1 MIKKKVVLIADGNT
15 QIGLGHIYRC
25 IAIAEMLEDT
35 FICEF
40 ILGSQSN
47 FKKIVPERFTTKHIP
62 NEFQFENEHNWLK
75 TNFDPQSTIIILDGY
90 QFKSEYQ
97 KGIKHIGFKL
107 VYIDDLCIEH
117 MFADIVI
124 NHSPQFTPKQ
134 FKAEKYTKFYL
145 GLEYVLL
152 RQLFLNQAKQ
162 HNYSISAISSALIT
176 LGGSD
181 ENNITS
187 KILDALLKIKEIE
200 TINIVIGAAYPHKQV
215 LESKIINQSK
225 KINIFSNLTGIEIL
239 TLMKESNIAFA
250 PCSTTSLELIA
261 INKPIFIG
269 YSAENQ
275 KHLYNYLCN
284 QNLIFDLGNLQQ
296 ISTIEIERIVS
307 DKIGN
312 INEINKMLTLQQQVI
327 DGLSG
332 ERINNLIKQLI

>member
-1 MIKKKVVLIADGNT
+1 MIKKKVVLRADGNA

-25 IAIAEMLEDT
+25 IALAEMLEDS
-35 FICEF
+35 FFCEF
-40 ILGSQSN
+40 VLGSQSS
-47 FKKIVPERFTTKHIP
+47 FEKIIPERFAIKHIP
-62 NEFQFENEHNWLK
+62 KEFQLGNEHNWLK
-75 TNFDPQSTIIILDGY
+75 ANFDPQSTIIILDGY

-97 KGIKHIGFKL
+97 QEIKLIGFKL

-124 NHSPQFTPKQ
+124 NHSPQFIPTQ
-134 FKAEKYTKFYL
+134 FKAEKFTKFHL

-152 RQLFLNQAKQ
+152 RKLFLNEAKQ
-162 HNYSISAISSALIT
+162 GNYPISSINSALIT

-181 ENNITS
+181 ENNITA
-187 KILDALLKIKEIE
+187 KILESILNIRNIE

-239 TLMKESNIAFA
+239 TLMKESDIVFA
-250 PCSTTSLELIA
+250 PCSTTCLELIA

-284 QNLIFDLGNLQQ
+284 QKLMFDLGDLQQ
-296 ISTIEIERIVS
+296 ITTIEIERIVS